1 LDSSRRFSCFQTWV
15 CGEKC
20 AYENLLILSRGS
32 ALLCTVTVFA
42 DDEAN
47 LNRVLGSLNARAN
60 LPDGK
65 NYVMATVSRETKVPI
80 KTLAAEQSQT
90 GFGFGE
96 LFAAH
101 TIAAAGG
108 RSFQEIAAL
117 RLKQRKNWSQIS
129 QQLNVDI
136 TMVTK
141 KARQADMV
149 VDYAYNR
156 STNRPNSNI
165 NMLRDA

>member
-1 LDSSRRFSCFQTWV
+1 MPARLKRTIRALSSHRRSHANNGWRRIDCRYRFDWIPADVSLVFRLGYAVKNAPMKTFSFFV
-15 CGEKC
+15 V
-20 AYENLLILSRGS
+20 AS
-32 ALLCTVTVFA
+32 ALLCTATVFA

-117 RLKQRKNWSQIS
+117 RLKQRKNWSQI
-129 QQLNVDI
+129 
-136 TMVTK
+136 
-141 KARQADMV
+141 
-149 VDYAYNR
+149 
-156 STNRPNSNI
+156 
-165 NMLRDA
+165 